1 MKETRVNENTSN
13 KSSKKRKRSSQ
24 ELLPVE
30 DTTNVPKLNRDISV
44 SDMLTRLGLGVASSS
59 RPRNDQFREPHIE
72 EMPDMYDDEL
82 FFDIG
87 DEENNE
93 LIDDLEEHCD
103 DNGELIDDQ
112 EEEDDDDDVEYTD
125 TDSEA
130 PEDDDNLFAA
140 PELEDEDEDYGTELE
155 DKLDVEILL

>member
-1 MKETRVNENTSN
+1 VNENTSN

-82 FFDIG
+82 LFDMFDIG
-87 DEENNE
+87 DDENNE
-93 LIDDLEEHCD
+93 LIDDLEEHRD

-112 EEEDDDDDVEYTD
+112 EEEEDDDDDVEYSLT
-125 TDSEA
+125 S
-130 PEDDDNLFAA
+130 L
-140 PELEDEDEDYGTELE
+140 
-155 DKLDVEILL
+155 